1 MLLNAL
7 EQFSFKVSSIN
18 SVFITF
24 IVYIFLLFSIF
35 SNNSFKGFK
44 VILKTSISWF
54 FYQKIF
60 KLFINIKFDR
70 FCLLLTSLFIFIL
83 ALNLFGTF
91 TYAFSFTGIFY
102 LTTLM
107 ATGLIFWTTLI
118 AITRF
123 NINFFSL
130 LAPIGTPGF
139 LAKSLVAI
147 ETISYLGRFVSLNVR
162 LFINI
167 ISGHLILK
175 LLYSS
180 LLIVL
185 VSINFSPTFFLSLL
199 CFGGLTFF
207 IFGLELFVATLQ
219 AYIFFFLLFIYLKVC
234 LW

>member
-44 VILKTSISWF
+44 VIVKSMIAVF
-54 FYQKIF
+54 FYEKIF
-60 KLFINIKFDR
+60 KLFINIRFDR
-70 FCLLLTSLFIFIL
+70 FCLILTSLFIFIL
-83 ALNLFGTF
+83 TLNLFGIF

-118 AITRF
+118 AVTRF
-123 NINFFSL
+123 NMNFFSL

-139 LAKSLVAI
+139 LAKTKCHI
-147 ETISYLGRFVSLNVR
+147 Q
-162 LFINI
+162 IN
-167 ISGHLILK
+167 
-175 LLYSS
+175 
-180 LLIVL
+180 
-185 VSINFSPTFFLSLL
+185 
-199 CFGGLTFF
+199 
-207 IFGLELFVATLQ
+207 
-219 AYIFFFLLFIYLKVC
+219 
-234 LW
+234 